1 MKATLIYNPT
11 AGLDKPHKDELIN
24 LFNEK
29 GYEVKFVDSDAD
41 DIGQQLEDPGEFI
54 AIAGGDGTIA
64 KIARRLVGRDVPI
77 GILSVGT
84 ANNIALTF
92 DACGS
97 PRQQISSWN
106 PSELKPFNVGLIKG
120 NWGKEY
126 FFESVGFGLLPALV
140 KKAKKRQKADD
151 PSFDTRREKID
162 YSLEIVEEIIH
173 QLPVK
178 HYKIELDGE
187 DFSGNYFLVEIMN
200 IKSVGPHLFLAPDAD
215 PGDDL
220 FDAVLLAEG
229 QQELLLQF
237 VKKRLRGEKAVLDV
251 KKIHASKITVTTEK
265 SKIHIDDEIE
275 KVDGEI
281 VITMEKSRLSI
292 M

>member
-11 AGLDKPHKDELIN
+11 AGMDKPHKDELIN

-29 GYEVKFVDSDAD
+29 GYEVKFVNSDAD
-41 DIGQQLEDPGEFI
+41 DISQQLEDPGELI

-64 KIARRLVGRDVPI
+64 KIARKLIGRDVPI
-77 GILSVGT
+77 GILSIGT
-84 ANNIALTF
+84 ANNIAMAF

-97 PRQQISSWN
+97 PQHQINSWN
-106 PSELKPFNVGLIKG
+106 LSRLRPFNVGLIKG

-140 KKAKKRQKADD
+140 KKAKKKQKIDD

-173 QLPVK
+173 QLPIV
-178 HYKIELDGE
+178 HYQIELDGK
-187 DFSGNYFLVEIMN
+187 DFSGNYFLVEVMN
-200 IKSVGPHLFLAPDAD
+200 IKSIGPHLFLAPDAN

-220 FDAVLLAEG
+220 FDVVLMTEG

-237 VKKRLRGEKAVLDV
+237 VKKRLRGEEAVLDV
-251 KKIHASKITVTTEK
+251 KRIQASQISISTDKA
-265 SKIHIDDEIE
+265 KIHIDDEIE
-275 KVDGEI
+275 KVKGEI
-281 VITMEKSRLSI
+281 HITMEKSKLSVL
-292 M
+292 